1 MLQHGANLPTE
12 TSLRNPT
19 PSSMIGH
26 PDVPSVQLAST
37 ASSTTITAPIL
48 QIATITTANAHA
60 RPDLEAMTARFPYAA
75 RWLTT

>member
-1 MLQHGANLPTE
+1 MQ

-37 ASSTTITAPIL
+37 ASSTTITALIL
-48 QIATITTANAHA
+48 RIAITSTANAHA
-60 RPDLEAMTARFPYAA
+60 RPDLEATTVQFPYAV